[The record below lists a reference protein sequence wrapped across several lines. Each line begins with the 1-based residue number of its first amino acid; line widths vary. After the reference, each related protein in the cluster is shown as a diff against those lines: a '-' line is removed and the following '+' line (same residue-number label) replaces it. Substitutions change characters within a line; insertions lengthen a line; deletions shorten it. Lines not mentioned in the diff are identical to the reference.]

1 MRARAWGSTIS
12 GFDRTDPEVCRRMKF
27 ASPTPDRMTAGERRA
42 AVWLAGV
49 FSLRML
55 GLFMILPVFAL
66 YAEDLRGHTPALA
79 GLAIGIYGLSQALFQ
94 IPFGFLSDRYGRKR
108 LIYLGLL
115 IFAAGSVVAALA
127 DSMWGVILG
136 RALQGGGAVSAA
148 VMALAADLTREEH
161 RIKVMAFIGITIGL
175 SFAVS
180 MILGPVLDGWIGVPG
195 IFWLTGL
202 LALLGIVV
210 VRFRVPDPI
219 ISRLHRDAEPVASQ
233 FGRVLGDG
241 QLLRLN
247 FGIFTLHLLLTATFV
262 AAPLAL
268 RDAGLPGDQHWRV
281 YLPVLLVSILAMAPF
296 VLLAEKYRRLKPVFI
311 GAVLALMLAEFGLLH
326 RHDTVLA
333 IAGLLLLFFTAFN
346 LLEAMLPSLIAK
358 LAPPDAKG
366 TALGVYSSSQFLG
379 AFAGGVLGGWLHGR
393 YGLSGVF
400 AFAALAALAWLLV
413 AWTMKNPRHLS
424 SYLLNV
430 GALDEVEA
438 HLLARRLREVRGV
451 AEAVVIAADGVA
463 YLKVDRRALDEAA
476 LRQVTAAE
484 G

>member
-1 MRARAWGSTIS
+1 MKVARL
-12 GFDRTDPEVCRRMKF
+12 
-27 ASPTPDRMTAGERRA
+27 TPDRMTSGERRA
-42 AVWLAGV
+42 AFWLAGV

-66 YAEDLRGHTPALA
+66 YAENLHGHTPALA
-79 GLAIGIYGLSQALFQ
+79 GLAIGIYGLTQALCQ

-108 LIYLGLL
+108 MIYLGLL

-219 ISRLHRDAEPVASQ
+219 VSRVHRDAEPVASQ

-281 YLPVLLVSILAMAPF
+281 YLPVLLLSILAMAPF
-296 VLLAEKYRRLKPVFI
+296 VVLAEKFRRLKPVFI
-311 GAVLALMLAEFGLLH
+311 GAVLALASTEFGLLH
-326 RHDTVLA
+326 RHDTVWA
-333 IAGLLLLFFTAFN
+333 IAGFLLLFFTAFN

-358 LAPPDAKG
+358 MAPPDAKG

-379 AFAGGVLGGWLHGR
+379 AFAGGVLGGWLHGGP
-393 YGLSGVF
+393 YGLQGVF
-400 AFAALAALAWLLV
+400 AFASLAALAWLLV

-438 HLLARRLREVRGV
+438 RLLALRLSEVRGV

-476 LRQVTAAE
+476 LRQFAAAE